1 MRIGPAWRHA
11 ARIGIALAA
20 GWLVWALSHG
30 AFDGTDRFLLGWD
43 ASALTY
49 LTIVWAHLLTAGDAL
64 AVAGEE
70 DQDHWTLTLLVIAIA
85 GTGLTAIVK
94 TAMSGQ
100 LDVFSL
106 PTVPISWLLL
116 QTVFT
121 AHYANQ
127 YRKGLSADAKNP
139 GLDFPGKDTP
149 RVWDFA
155 YAAFTVGMT
164 FQVSDVTTNSSAMR
178 RLVLAHGIIAFLFNT
193 TIIALAVSLIA
204 K

>member
-1 MRIGPAWRHA
+1 MTAMLKHGLRIAV
-11 ARIGIALAA
+11 ALAA
-20 GWLVWALSHG
+20 GWLVWALSRG
-30 AFDGTDRFLLGWD
+30 AFDGGDRFLMAWD
-43 ASALTY
+43 AGALTY
-49 LTIVWAHLLTAGDAL
+49 LTIVWAHLLTSGDDL
-64 AVAGEE
+64 AAASDE
-70 DQDHWTLTLLVIAIA
+70 DQSHWTLSLLVIAIA
-85 GTGLTAIVK
+85 GAGMTAIVK
-94 TAMSGQ
+94 SAIADK
-100 LDVFSL
+100 LDVLSL

-127 YRKGLSADAKNP
+127 YRKGLAADPKHP
-139 GLDFPGKDTP
+139 GFDFPGKGAP

-164 FQVSDVTTNSSAMR
+164 FQVSDVTTNTPAMR
-178 RLVLAHGIIAFLFNT
+178 RMVLAHGVVAFLFNT